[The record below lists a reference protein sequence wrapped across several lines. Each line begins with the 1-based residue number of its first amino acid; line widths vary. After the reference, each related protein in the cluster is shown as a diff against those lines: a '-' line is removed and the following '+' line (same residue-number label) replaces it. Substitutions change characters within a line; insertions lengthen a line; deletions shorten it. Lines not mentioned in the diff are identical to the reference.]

1 MLLLKIISKQYTCQK
16 NFYWLLDF
24 LHFAKLWF
32 NQSPKMQDTI
42 FLYDHL
48 ANKFYEITII

>member
-1 MLLLKIISKQYTCQK
+1 MQK
-16 NFYWLLDF
+16 NNFTDCWIFCTLRNFD
-24 LHFAKLWF
+24 
-32 NQSPKMQDTI
+32 NQSPKMEDTI